1 MSDSDGESSDDNIF
15 STDEKEKQ
23 KNKKLML
30 NHIVGKKNYEFFKNE
45 LKNFKY
51 ILTNYINKH
60 IMYLMITDVK
70 NKDGYI
76 IIKPGYTY
84 NIIERIDDLLQS
96 HEIHCFPIRLIEIN
110 AEKEE
115 RIFHSMLKKT
125 FCNSLYKK
133 NEFPKSNPKS
143 KEFYYGIPNIVD
155 AFDVYSKTIILK
167 HTIPLKIEHEKTV
180 QEHEKTTQEQE
191 KSIQEQEKSIQEKEK
206 TKQKELELEK
216 EIIDKHGFDCFIKY
230 YEIKN
235 KHKNSD

>member
-1 MSDSDGESSDDNIF
+1 MSISDGESSDDNTF

-30 NHIVGKKNYEFFKNE
+30 NHVVGKKNCEFFKNE

-70 NKDGYI
+70 NKDEYI

-115 RIFHSMLKKT
+115 KIFHNILKKT
-125 FCNSLYKK
+125 FCNSIYTK
-133 NEFPKSNPKS
+133 NEFSKSNPKS

-155 AFDVYSKTIILK
+155 AFDVYSETIILK

-180 QEHEKTTQEQE
+180 QEQER
-191 KSIQEQEKSIQEKEK
+191 SIQEKEK

-216 EIIDKHGFDCFIKY
+216 EIIDKHGFDCFLKY
-230 YEIKN
+230 YDIKN
-235 KHKNSD
+235 KHKDSD